1 MKAKIYLIPTTL
13 GESEISSVIPQNIKT
28 IIEEL
33 NFFIVENI
41 RTTRR
46 YIRKV
51 SKTKNIDGITFFELN
66 KHTNK
71 NELSDF
77 LHPALQGNDI
87 GIISEAGNPGIAD
100 PGADIVSIAHQKGIQ
115 VVPLVGPSSILLAL
129 ISSGLNGQNFAFNGY
144 LPINPNVRQKKI
156 QSLEHR
162 SKIENQSQIFMET
175 PFRNMK
181 MLNDIFSACKKNT
194 LLCIATD
201 ITLSSEFIKTKTIA
215 DWKKNKP
222 EINKRPTIFILHS
235 I

>member
-1 MKAKIYLIPTTL
+1 MNSKIYLIPTTL
-13 GESEISSVIPQNIKT
+13 GESNVNSVIPSKIKT

-33 NFFIVENI
+33 DYFIVENT
-41 RTTRR
+41 RTARR

-51 SKTKNIDGITFFELN
+51 SKDKIIDEITFFELN

-71 NELSDF
+71 NELSRF
-77 LHPALQGNDI
+77 LQPAIEGNNI

-100 PGADIVSIAHQKGIQ
+100 PGADIVSIAHRKSLQ

-144 LPINPNVRQKKI
+144 LPIKDNERAKKI
-156 QSLEHR
+156 QFLENR
-162 SKIENQSQIFMET
+162 SKAENQSQIFMET

-181 MLNDIFSACKKNT
+181 MLDAIFNSCRKNT
-194 LLCIATD
+194 LLCIAID
-201 ITLSSEFIKTKTIA
+201 ITLNSEFIKTKTIA

-222 EINKRPTIFILHS
+222 EINKRPTIFILHAS
-235 I
+235 